1 MAGQYG
7 RFEINAD
14 GSYTYTLN
22 NTHPKVDALNDGD
35 TLTDSVPYTITDGDG
50 DDDTAQVTLTI
61 TILGR
66 TDGVPSV
73 VVDKAIVSE
82 EGLVKG
88 ILDTQGSQDTT
99 NDTTAAGQIVLTGLQ
114 NIDPSE
120 LSIKLSSPERI
131 QVQGKD
137 VVWHWSDQSNT
148 LTGRVSLA
156 DNQPET
162 DVMTIKVN
170 DIQNSGT
177 GFTASYQTALLHA
190 IDHPQQN
197 IEDGLDVKF
206 NLQVTQ
212 GAKPLLQSD
221 LIVTVEDDSPFV
233 DSGDI
238 FFSYQT
244 CSI

>member
-1 MAGQYG
+1 M
-7 RFEINAD
+7 
-14 GSYTYTLN
+14 
-22 NTHPKVDALNDGD
+22 
-35 TLTDSVPYTITDGDG
+35 
-50 DDDTAQVTLTI
+50 
-61 TILGR
+61 
-66 TDGVPSV
+66 
-73 VVDKAIVSE
+73 
-82 EGLVKG
+82 VKG
-88 ILDTQGSQDTT
+88 IPDTQGSQDTT
-99 NDTTAAGQIVLTGLQ
+99 NDTTAAGQIVLMDLQ

-120 LSIKLSSPERI
+120 LSIKLSGPKGI

-148 LTGRVSLA
+148 LTGRVSLG

-177 GFTASYQTALLHA
+177 GFTASYQTTLLHA

-197 IEDGLDVKF
+197 IEDDLDVKF

-221 LIVTVEDDSPFV
+221 LIVTVEDNSPFV

-238 FFSYQT
+238 FLAIRPAAYNL
-244 CSI
+244 SIILDISGSMLEWVGYRNRLDVAKDAINKLIETYTTMGDVRAQVTLFDEEAST